1 MRHKASHAEVGDRQ
15 DSGSQLANRQDL
27 GRIHCR
33 TVGHTQN
40 LPVEESVTTWAFSN
54 KSPQYHRGRRR
65 HRLEPCPSYVAWPAG
80 TATLLSGLLAKVRF
94 VQKSQPWKRGKG
106 PEREETRCRM
116 RRMSSRQKAK
126 CAPEDQVEGR
136 AESRSDWV

>member
-40 LPVEESVTTWAFSN
+40 LPVEGSVTTWTISN
-54 KSPQYHRGRRR
+54 KVLNNNEAEDVIGWTWVQPRREGTRG
-65 HRLEPCPSYVAWPAG
+65 
-80 TATLLSGLLAKVRF
+80 T
-94 VQKSQPWKRGKG
+94 
-106 PEREETRCRM
+106 
-116 RRMSSRQKAK
+116 
-126 CAPEDQVEGR
+126 
-136 AESRSDWV
+136 

>member
-40 LPVEESVTTWAFSN
+40 LPVEGSANTWTISD
-54 KSPQYHRGRRR
+54 KSSQTSEAEDVIGWAGVQPRR
-65 HRLEPCPSYVAWPAG
+65 EGAWRKPKPPG
-80 TATLLSGLLAKVRF
+80 
-94 VQKSQPWKRGKG
+94 
-106 PEREETRCRM
+106 
-116 RRMSSRQKAK
+116 
-126 CAPEDQVEGR
+126 
-136 AESRSDWV
+136 